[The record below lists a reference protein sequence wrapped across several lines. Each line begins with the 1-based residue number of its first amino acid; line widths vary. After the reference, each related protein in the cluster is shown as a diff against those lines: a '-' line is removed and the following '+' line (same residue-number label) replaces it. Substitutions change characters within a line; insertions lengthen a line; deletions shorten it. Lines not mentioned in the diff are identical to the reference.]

1 MPLGW
6 ISRDG
11 KLVILARG
19 VRSFAQ
25 GSIAVLLAI
34 YLDRLGFSVFLIGV
48 FLTSGVAGGAVFA
61 VLVGIL
67 GDWIGRRRLLAV
79 FPIMSASVG
88 VVLVL
93 SDNFLLLAVVAFV
106 GAFTMEGMGTNPMHP
121 LELSSLAETAAP
133 ERRTDLYA
141 IFNIARTVGTAFG
154 ALAVGLPDR
163 YQRPLGLSEVDA
175 LKVMFLGY
183 ALLTA
188 SGAFIYLML
197 TPAVEARAS
206 ESRWVNPFRLPSR
219 RFIFT
224 LSGLFSVDH
233 FASGLMVTALVSYW
247 FFTKFGV
254 GLAPLGFIFAAS
266 NIITAISLWVSA
278 KLSNRIGLLNTMVF
292 THGFSAVLLILMPFL
307 PWAWLAVVAWQV
319 RSFFGQMDIPPR
331 DSYMMTIVSSRE
343 RTAMASMF
351 TISRSTMQSLSPTVA
366 TALWSAVSS
375 SVPFV
380 GSGALRL
387 IYDAMLYMMFRN
399 VKPPE
404 ERQRVP
410 AVTSS
415 QESNGGEVSGDGGQ
429 AR

>member
-34 YLDRLGFSVFLIGV
+34 YLDRLGFSLFFIGV
-48 FLTSGVAGGAVFA
+48 FLSSGVAGGAVFA
-61 VLVGIL
+61 VLIGIL
-67 GDWIGRRRLLAV
+67 GDWIGRRRLLVV

-121 LELSSLAETAAP
+121 LELSSLAETTAP

-141 IFNIARTVGTAFG
+141 IFNIARTVGAAFG
-154 ALAVGLPDR
+154 ALAAGLPDR
-163 YQRPLGLSEVDA
+163 YQEPLGLSEVDA
-175 LKVMFLGY
+175 LKVVFLGY
-183 ALLTA
+183 AVLTA
-188 SGAFIYLML
+188 SAALIYLML

-206 ESRWVNPFRLPSR
+206 ESRWVNPLRLPSR
-219 RFIFT
+219 RLMFT
-224 LSGLFSVDH
+224 LSGLFSVDN
-233 FASGLMVTALVSYW
+233 FASGLMAPTLVSYW
-247 FFTKFGV
+247 FFAKFDM
-254 GLAPLGFIFAAS
+254 GLAPLGSIFFAS

-278 KLSNRIGLLNTMVF
+278 KLSNRIGMLNTMVF
-292 THGFSAVLLILMPFL
+292 THGFSAVVFMFMPFL

-331 DSYMMTIVSSRE
+331 DSYMMAMVNPSE

-351 TISRSTMQSLSPTVA
+351 TISRSTMQSASPSVS
-366 TALWSAVSS
+366 TALWSTVSS
-375 SVPFV
+375 TVPFV
-380 GSGALRL
+380 GSGVLRL
-387 IYDAMLYMMFRN
+387 VYDVALFRMFRN
-399 VKPPE
+399 VTPPE
-404 ERQRVP
+404 ERRRVP

-415 QESNGGEVSGDGGQ
+415 QESAGGDVSGE
-429 AR
+429 